1 MTQPARQEPS
11 MEEILASIRRIIA
24 EDEPAKQSPPT
35 EAISPEPLRA
45 ATPLPCRQRHRRR
58 ASRPHPRLTHRL
70 CATRRSTRS
79 WRNSGGCHDTR
90 LQRAPA
96 TRRPNGPAPPIPA
109 LHLSGRRARSAIFFL
124 PRQPPQS
131 RPHSIRLRRRR
142 TRAAAARSRSWS
154 ANSFGRCSRPGSM
167 TVCRPLSS
175 DWCAP
180 KSNAS
185 RAHGTEHRALKPG
198 MRVARAT
205 RPV

>member
-45 ATPLPCRQRHRRR
+45 AAPPAMPATPLP
-58 ASRPHPRLTHRL
+58 SRFAP
-70 CATRRSTRS
+70 
-79 WRNSGGCHDTR
+79 
-90 LQRAPA
+90 APA
-96 TRRPNGPAPPIPA
+96 TDSSALRDEEIDAKLAELRGMSRHASPASAGDAPPERSSPSDSSPAPQRPA
-109 LHLSGRRARSAIFFL
+109 SEERDLLSPATAA
-124 PRQPPQS
+124 
-131 RPHSIRLRRRR
+131 SIRLRRRR

-167 TVCRPLSS
+167 TICRPLSS
-175 DWCAP
+175 GWCAP
-180 KSNAS
+180 RSNAS

-205 RPV
+205 RLV